1 MRAAR
6 LVRYGN
12 GSNGTERIRN
22 GMEFGT
28 ERYGDRPDPQGRCD
42 VGRGLPFAHGTVGSL
57 GVAVISR
64 DLTRTYSGRC
74 MECIGLGSAIEQL
87 NRYGAFI
94 CEYKN

>member
-1 MRAAR
+1 MHM
-6 LVRYGN
+6 LSDFVSGEPPCL
-12 GSNGTERIRN
+12 GSGGWLIR
-22 GMEFGT
+22 GPGVACLSGK
-28 ERYGDRPDPQGRCD
+28 RSR
-42 VGRGLPFAHGTVGSL
+42 VAWRGVQK

-94 CEYKN
+94 CEYKK

>member
-1 MRAAR
+1 M
-6 LVRYGN
+6 
-12 GSNGTERIRN
+12 ERN
-22 GMEFGT
+22 GMDMNGT
-28 ERYGDRPDPQGRCD
+28 VTGVDHRPDPQGRFD
-42 VGRGLPFAHGTVGSL
+42 VGRLLPFAYGTVRSL